1 MFVARSTQHK
11 WGRGGHFLRRPSMT
25 PHPRGLIAALA
36 MSVLVCSPTASPAHP
51 TESAPI
57 QPAASALSAEAA
69 EAAATVDAFHSAV
82 KAGDVV
88 HAAALLDEEIVV
100 FEAGGAERSKAAYVA
115 EHLAADAKFEGAATA
130 TVRRRVGAA
139 AGGTAWIATEG
150 RVQGRSGEKVID
162 RLTTETMVLR
172 RTPAGWRIVHVH
184 WSSHASPTAPGAR

>member
-1 MFVARSTQHK
+1 
-11 WGRGGHFLRRPSMT
+11 MT

-88 HAAALLDEEIVV
+88 RAAALLDEEIVV

-115 EHLAADAKFEGAATA
+115 EHLAADAKFEGAVKLTGAESTPASASATCAKGTIVWDTLYMYVCTA
-130 TVRRRVGAA
+130 TNTWKRMAVG
-139 AGGTAWIATEG
+139 T
-150 RVQGRSGEKVID
+150 
-162 RLTTETMVLR
+162 
-172 RTPAGWRIVHVH
+172 
-184 WSSHASPTAPGAR
+184 WS